1 MAFTAVQICSNALI
15 RLGAQPIQSFTEG
28 TDIATT
34 CSSVYDMKKEYM
46 LASYPWRFTK
56 KFTQLS
62 RLTASPT
69 AQWEYQYVLPTDRVS
84 AGFCAAFSSE
94 DVGAIPIQDYTI
106 VGNVLM
112 SDNDEVW
119 VEYQYLPDESVW
131 APYFT
136 ELMVNVMMDELV
148 FNVTDNAGLKQNI
161 QMNTYGVPSEFGVGG
176 LYGKAMALDSR
187 DNPTTFVLDSILLEA
202 RFGNGAT

>member
-15 RLGAQPIQSFTEG
+15 RLGASPIQSFTEG

-34 CSSVYDMKKEYM
+34 CSSIYDMKKEYM

-56 KFTQLS
+56 KFVQLS
-62 RLTASPT
+62 RLTAAPT
-69 AQWEYQYVLPTDRVS
+69 AQWTYQYTLPSDRLS
-84 AGFCAAFSSE
+84 AGFCAVYTNE
-94 DVGAIPIQDYTI
+94 DVSAIPIQNYTI
-106 VGNVLM
+106 LGNVLM
-112 SDNDEVW
+112 ADVDEVW
-119 VEYQYLPDESVW
+119 VEYQYLPDESLW

-136 ELMVNVMMDELV
+136 ELMVHVMMDELV

-187 DNPTTFVLDSILLEA
+187 DNPTTMVLDSILLEA